1 MLEGGTQCGPPSAAE
16 RRRKKFG
23 FLGGGMSVLKNKR
36 GLSKLEF
43 YHNARNLRKN
53 LTSLLLRDFGIHVKV
68 KGQDKQDEEQEE
80 IVSGT
85 YPEWLLINF
94 RESIMRILRNLIINI
109 TAGNSIYPTDMKG
122 VPAEYGKRVLSD
134 DLADRRRYQ
143 TAAIINCEQLVQELQ
158 YCTDVLPIKMEK
170 LLPYIESV
178 EFEIR
183 LLKGWRKSTN
193 DLAKKLGN

>member
-1 MLEGGTQCGPPSAAE
+1 V
-16 RRRKKFG
+16 
-23 FLGGGMSVLKNKR
+23 FLGAEMSVLKNKR

-53 LTSLLLRDFGIHVKV
+53 LTSLLLRDFGVYVKV
-68 KGQDKQDEEQEE
+68 NGHEHTKQDDEEQGE
-80 IVSGT
+80 IAGGT
-85 YPEWLLINF
+85 DPEWLLINF

-109 TAGNSIYPTDMKG
+109 TAGNTIYPTDMKG
-122 VPAEYGKRVLSD
+122 VPAEYSKRVLSD

-143 TAAIINCEQLVQELQ
+143 TAAIVNCEQLIQELQ

-193 DLAKKLGN
+193 EMAKKLGN